1 MEAVKKRDADDLT
14 SDDDMAAFDTS
25 VLRNNDEVVAQHSP
39 SKKLKVSIPTS
50 SFADMPAVA
59 LSDEDFLAQAN
70 ALFASAGM
78 LSIKV
83 ARAFII
89 YNLKPIFGEPKKRS
103 PRVHMLI
110 FVTLFPF
117 SQSIKY

>member
-50 SFADMPAVA
+50 SFADMPTVA

-70 ALFASAGM
+70 ALFASAGTFYFCC
-78 LSIKV
+78 
-83 ARAFII
+83 R
-89 YNLKPIFGEPKKRS
+89 LKWPGHYHP
-103 PRVHMLI
+103 
-110 FVTLFPF
+110 
-117 SQSIKY
+117 

>member
-25 VLRNNDEVVAQHSP
+25 VLRNNDEVVAP
-39 SKKLKVSIPTS
+39 SKKLKLSIPTS
-50 SFADMPAVA
+50 SFADMPTVA

-78 LSIKV
+78 LSTI
-83 ARAFII
+83 
-89 YNLKPIFGEPKKRS
+89 
-103 PRVHMLI
+103 
-110 FVTLFPF
+110 
-117 SQSIKY
+117 